1 MPVCQVHR
9 PLNRRGAQRL
19 RSCCLHEDHPHQS
32 NRHQDHNNRAR
43 SHLPACA
50 AQQLVLRELHSYLIL
65 LLWEH
70 PIRVIQHSRQ
80 VQRAVAPAPQ
90 HSNVAL
96 ARSPA
101 LHQLF
106 LLLATLDALEF
117 VPVVSTGPEWSASPC
132 AQVSQFRSASA
143 NRLGAHPSELI
154 LATWWDTKRP
164 RCFPAILPRRKKGK
178 SRRLSPRSVSLLYEC
193 PKLTEFLPNPLQPR
207 CLTFPFYFHPFTK
220 KSPFRLFDT
229 NPNRNNR
236 FPKHRQ
242 N

>member
-9 PLNRRGAQRL
+9 PLNRCSAQRL
-19 RSCCLHEDHPHQS
+19 RSCCLNEYHSQQS
-32 NRHQDHNNRAR
+32 NRDQDHNNRAL

-96 ARSPA
+96 ASSPA

-117 VPVVSTGPEWSASPC
+117 VPVVFTGPEWSASLC
-132 AQVSQFRSASA
+132 AQVSQFRSVSA
-143 NRLGAHPSELI
+143 NR
-154 LATWWDTKRP
+154 
-164 RCFPAILPRRKKGK
+164 RRSSIRIDSGDMVGNQETTLFSCDITPTEKGK
-178 SRRLSPRSVSLLYEC
+178 VQ
-193 PKLTEFLPNPLQPR
+193 K
-207 CLTFPFYFHPFTK
+207 TFPSISFIAV
-220 KSPFRLFDT
+220 
-229 NPNRNNR
+229 
-236 FPKHRQ
+236 
-242 N
+242 

>member
-9 PLNRRGAQRL
+9 PLNRCSAQRL
-19 RSCCLHEDHPHQS
+19 RSCCLHEYHSQQS
-32 NRHQDHNNRAR
+32 NRDQDHTNRAL
-43 SHLPACA
+43 SHLSACA

-96 ARSPA
+96 ASSPPSINCSCS
-101 LHQLF
+101 LPLWMLLNSSQLF
-106 LLLATLDALEF
+106 SP
-117 VPVVSTGPEWSASPC
+117 VPNGQPLRARKCHNSAVSRRTD
-132 AQVSQFRSASA
+132 
-143 NRLGAHPSELI
+143 GAHPSELI

-178 SRRLSPRSVSLLYEC
+178 SRRLSPRSVSLQYEC

-207 CLTFPFYFHPFTK
+207 YLTFPFYFHPFTK
-220 KSPFRLFDT
+220 KSPSRLFDT